1 MKTTAKIAIVSLL
14 ALAVAATFALRGAK
28 RAAYVPPAAG
38 TAAPARTS
46 GPGAGSEAPATVSA
60 AAGGPAVPQARP
72 RLVELGSVR
81 CQACQ
86 EMMKVLDALR
96 ASQGER
102 LQVDFVDVFEDPAA
116 GDRYGLKMIPTQIFF
131 DAAGKEVFRHTGF
144 LSHDDIL
151 AKFRALGVRL

>member
-1 MKTTAKIAIVSLL
+1 MKNAWKYAVVALL
-14 ALAVAATFALRGAK
+14 AVSIAATFALRGAK
-28 RAAYVPPAAG
+28 RASYLRPAAEAG
-38 TAAPARTS
+38 APAAQAASPAAQAPTATPAAPV
-46 GPGAGSEAPATVSA
+46 APR
-60 AAGGPAVPQARP
+60 QRP

-86 EMMKVLDALR
+86 QMMKVLDALR

-116 GDRYGLKMIPTQIFF
+116 GKRYGLTLIPTQIFF
-131 DAAGKEVFRHTGF
+131 DAAGKEIFRHTGF

-151 AKFRALGVRL
+151 AKYRELGVKL